1 METSKDLP
9 KAARLDF
16 LQPDSTFLLKLSRW
30 PRRAFSAPK
39 RADPSPALE
48 RGVFSLAVD
57 IALHKP
63 GQALSGGEVSPGMS
77 HPDES
82 DVSRLF
88 FFFFE
93 SCVFLQTRD
102 CVVLFLQPDLE
113 TL

>member
-88 FFFFE
+88 FFFFLKAACFFKPE
-93 SCVFLQTRD
+93 T
-102 CVVLFLQPDLE
+102 VLFFFCSQI
-113 TL
+113 